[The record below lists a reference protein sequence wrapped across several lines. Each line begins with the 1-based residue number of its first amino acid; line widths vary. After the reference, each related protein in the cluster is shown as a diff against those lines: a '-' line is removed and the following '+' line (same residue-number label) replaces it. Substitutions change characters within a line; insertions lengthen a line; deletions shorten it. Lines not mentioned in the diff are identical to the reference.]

1 MAFSV
6 SILSDLG
13 RAPVFK
19 GVVYT
24 VQGEREGVQGE
35 AATEGEAGHCQPLSL
50 PSKEPSSLLLILR
63 GSHRG
68 QSVSEGRRATL
79 GLSPGPLS

>member
-35 AATEGEAGHCQPLSL
+35 TAREGEAGHCQPLSL
-50 PSKEPSSLLLILR
+50 RSIRPSSLLLIPR
-63 GSHRG
+63 GPHQQG
-68 QSVSEGRRATL
+68 
-79 GLSPGPLS
+79 